1 MTLSTSLLNPL
12 RQKIDRLK
20 IVRVSLLVLAVCC
33 GPLVHAQLPGKSI
46 APYQD
51 KISLEGI
58 WKFKLDPFYTGV
70 SSNGVQLLP
79 GLPEEITLPGSTD
92 RAGKGYVTQGM
103 TSIRLTRL
111 FEYKGA
117 AWYEK
122 EIYVPAHWKGK
133 EVELFLERAHW
144 ETSVWVNGKPA
155 GRRESLSVPHTYGAT
170 SLIRPGQKNIVRIRV
185 DNNLIH
191 NIEYSH
197 AVSAETQTNW
207 NGIIGRLELHA
218 YDQAYMSDVQVYP
231 DVARKIAR
239 VVVEITNPGKRSLRG
254 SLTLSGG
261 SRNTGKP
268 VTLQPKTADLST
280 ADSLAVVN
288 IELPLGDNVQTWDEF
303 DPALYTLK
311 IEMNAAADAE
321 TFKATRSVT
330 FGMRE
335 LSTEGTRF
343 VINGRPAF
351 IRGTVN
357 SAEFPLTG
365 YPPTDV
371 KEWLRI
377 FRTCKDYGLN
387 AMRFHSWCPPEAAFE
402 AADQLG
408 FYLQAE
414 NSDWRFTVGKDAATN
429 KFLKEEADRIFKA
442 YGNHPSFMM
451 FCEGNEMVGPSVK
464 EFLSDLVKH
473 WKETD
478 PRRLYTGSAA
488 YPVVPENQFHVLYGA
503 RPQRW
508 KEGLK
513 GRFNVKPLDT
523 KYDYADYVIKQKVPM
538 ITHEIGQWCVYP
550 DFDQI
555 AKYTGVLKPYN
566 YELFRELLRDYH
578 MLDQAQQFTMASGK
592 LQVIQKKEEV
602 ESYLRTPGFGGYHML
617 QLNDFPG
624 QGTAPVGVVDSFW
637 DPKPYTSAQEFSRFQ
652 APCVPLLRTETF
664 TWTSDQ
670 RFKATAEFANFSA
683 ATLKGASA
691 TWQLRYPDGRVYAEG
706 NFDRTDIPVGSPF
719 RLGNLDVSLERIT
732 EATRLDLT
740 ISIAETGYANQ
751 WSIWVYPAKLPAS
764 SQKGVKVAYRWDAET
779 KRYLEKGGTVLLL
792 ADTAA
797 IASDAEPVFSGISW
811 NTVWSGMPPNLLGVL
826 CDPAHG
832 ALKHFPTEYH
842 SNWQWW
848 DVVRH
853 SKPMVLDHLPPSLKP
868 VVQMIPDWNRPRRL
882 ALAFEA
888 KIGKGKLLVSSVD
901 VKNNME
907 KRPVARQWLYSLQA
921 YAASGE
927 FAPENEVTFELI
939 DALFVKAK

>member
-1 MTLSTSLLNPL
+1 MIWCPDILPKYIIFLLLLLTLSM
-12 RQKIDRLK
+12 R
-20 IVRVSLLVLAVCC
+20 AA
-33 GPLVHAQLPGKSI
+33 AQWTAGAGLEHGHDEIP
-46 APYQD
+46 
-51 KISLEGI
+51 LEGI
-58 WKFKLDPFYTGV
+58 WKFKLDPFYTGI

-92 RAGKGYVTQGM
+92 RAGKGYRTDGM
-103 TSIRLTRL
+103 TSLRLTRQ

-122 EIYVPAHWKGK
+122 TVFVPIGWKGK
-133 EVELFLERAHW
+133 EVALFLERAHW
-144 ETSVWVNGKPA
+144 ETSVWVNDKPV
-155 GRRESLSVPHTYGAT
+155 GSRESLSVPHAYMITPFIT
-170 SLIRPGQKNIVRIRV
+170 PGQKNTIRVRV
-185 DNNLIH
+185 DNNMIH

-207 NGIIGRLELHA
+207 NGIIGKLALRA
-218 YDQAYMSDVQVYP
+218 YDKVYLSDVQVYP
-231 DVARKIAR
+231 DAARKIAS
-239 VVVEITNPGKRSLRG
+239 VNITIRNAGKQAARG
-254 SLTLSGG
+254 TLVLKGRT
-261 SRNTGKP
+261 RNTEKA
-268 VTLQPKTADLST
+268 VTLQPKTVDFTTNDST
-280 ADSLAVVN
+280 SVVTLA
-288 IELPLGDNVQTWDEF
+288 LPLGDDVQTWDEF
-303 DPALYTLK
+303 DAALYELSVDLK
-311 IEMNAAADAE
+311 GDAAGVAFAGS
-321 TFKATRSVT
+321 RSVS
-330 FGMRE
+330 FGVRT

-429 KFLKEEADRIFKA
+429 KFLKEEADRIFAA

-451 FCEGNEMVGPSVK
+451 FCEGNEMVGPAVK

-488 YPVVPENQFHVLYGA
+488 YPVVPDNQFHVLYGA

-513 GRFNVKPLDT
+513 GRFNAKPLDT
-523 KYDYADYVIKQKVPM
+523 KYDYADHVSKQKVPM

-555 AKYTGVLKPYN
+555 SKYTGVLKPYN
-566 YELFRELLRDYH
+566 HELFRELLRDHH

-592 LQVIQKKEEV
+592 FQVIQKKEEV

-637 DPKPYTSAQEFSRFQ
+637 DPKPYTTAQEFSRFQ
-652 APCVPLLRTETF
+652 SACVPLLRTETF

-670 RFKATAEFANFSA
+670 HFKATAEFANFSA
-683 ATLKGASA
+683 AALKSASA

-706 NFDRTDIPVGSPF
+706 RFDKTDIPVGSPF
-719 RLGNLDVSLERIT
+719 RLGDLDVPLERIT

-740 ISIAETGYANQ
+740 ISIAETGYTNQ
-751 WSIWVYPAKLPAS
+751 WSIWVYPAKVPVS
-764 SQKGVKVAYRWDAET
+764 SLKGVKVVYRWDAET

-832 ALKHFPTEYH
+832 ALKNFPTEYH

-888 KIGKGKLLVSSVD
+888 KVGKGKLLVSSVD
-901 VKNNME
+901 IKNNME
-907 KRPVARQWLYSLQA
+907 QRPVARQWLYSLQV
-921 YAASGE
+921 YAGSDS
-927 FAPENEVTFELI
+927 FVPENEVTFEAI
-939 DALFVKAK
+939 DALFAK